1 MLIIL
6 RTQAKKENYNTPMD
20 KETIRGGKVREDLLH
35 KIIAL
40 QILRME

>member
-1 MLIIL
+1 M
-6 RTQAKKENYNTPMD
+6 E

-40 QILRME
+40 QILRIEWMVDWVNFASIR